1 MPIYEYRCPKCGAE
15 FEKLARNSSE
25 KAACEKCGAKN
36 AEKKLSTFSA
46 KVMHAS
52 RSCPSRNECPSATK
66 HSCGSGCGC
75 HH

>member
-1 MPIYEYRCPKCGAE
+1 
-15 FEKLARNSSE
+15 
-25 KAACEKCGAKN
+25 
-36 AEKKLSTFSA
+36 
-46 KVMHAS
+46 MHAS